1 MLKNY
6 TKVVID
12 EAGDRF
18 YLNDEDEEHRLDG
31 PAVEFQNGE
40 KEWRINGNNH
50 RNIGPADEWWDG
62 EKRWY
67 FKNKLH
73 RIGGL
78 VSFYD
83 GYCYIHSK
91 SYSKKGYF
99 NIVWDI

>member
-6 TKVVID
+6 SRIEVD
-12 EAGDRF
+12 EYGNKQ
-18 YLNDEDEEHRLDG
+18 YLNDEGNYHRLDG
-31 PAVEFQNGE
+31 PAVEWSNGS
-40 KEWRINGNNH
+40 KRWYINGNSH
-50 RNIGPADEWWDG
+50 RNIDPSSEWWDG

-83 GYCYIHSK
+83 GYWFIHSK
-91 SYSKKGYF
+91 SYSKQEYF
-99 NIVWDI
+99 NKVWDI